1 MTTWWLTGLTDFHEG
16 AMSDFGDDPDVLNVY
31 QGKIIVLGDAGTGK
45 SSLVKS
51 LNPII
56 SNEKSSTDSS
66 KVDVFSSTHF
76 LLTMSMKVQYSMGF
90 PSFTSRMYP
99 RGR

>member
-66 KVDVFSSTHF
+66 KVDVFSVVEIPVVSIA
-76 LLTMSMKVQYSMGF
+76 LLLWRAVDF
-90 PSFTSRMYP
+90 CFA
-99 RGR
+99 